1 MSYHR
6 HGDRRSNQMKSKA
19 EMAEMLYA
27 IVAKGALGK
36 M

>member
-19 EMAEMLYA
+19 EMAEMLYYF
-27 IVAKGALGK
+27 AKGGLGK